1 MKTQRLVLAL
11 TAANLIILVVSLG
24 KVLPS
29 TAQALGTSVEQES
42 PSRVQA
48 VVPVLRGRAL
58 ELLDDRDQVRSR
70 INVEPNGDVVFRL
83 LDRNGTIR
91 VKLGA
96 SENGS
101 GLVLLDR
108 ATEPGVH
115 IKAGRNADGATT
127 TSLTLRGT
135 GGQERV
141 IKP

>member
-1 MKTQRLVLAL
+1 MNTHRLALAL
-11 TAANLIILVVSLG
+11 TTANLMILIVILG

-29 TAQALGTSVEQES
+29 SAQAAAPRGDQPGASQQTG
-42 PSRVQA
+42 
-48 VVPVLRGRAL
+48 VVPVLRGGAL
-58 ELLDDRDQVRSR
+58 ELLDERGQVRSR
-70 INVEPNGDVVFRL
+70 INVEANGDVMLRL

-101 GLVLLDR
+101 GLVLLDH

-115 IKAGRNADGATT
+115 IRAGSHADGP
-127 TSLTLRGT
+127 SVTLRGR

-141 IKP
+141 IRP